1 MQMHESVLFIVG
13 FVVAFIGTMSGGG
26 AGLLAVATLLHF
38 GLPINQAIAT
48 NKFGDLGFFLPA
60 VRNFEKAKQIKKKSL
75 LPIILV
81 NLAGVS
87 IGTFAIARL
96 DSEIFRKLVIIIL
109 AVIIVSATRKK
120 DYALKEHPKKKYWP
134 IVYFGSSISSGAVG
148 AGTGIIGTMT
158 LMYFRGFTALQSMA
172 HNFFA
177 NMFGSTLSV
186 GILLFSGLIDYKY
199 ALPLLGGNL
208 IGAHFGSKT
217 AIKKGNGFVRIM
229 IILLALAVLLQLVFI
244 KN

>member
-1 MQMHESVLFIVG
+1 MHEFVLFIVG

-26 AGLLAVATLLHF
+26 AGLLAVATLLYF

-60 VRNFEKAKQIKKKSL
+60 VRNFLKAKQIKKKAV

-81 NLAGVS
+81 NLAGVT

-96 DSEIFRKLVIIIL
+96 DTEIFRKLVIIIL
-109 AVIIVSATRKK
+109 AVIIVAATRKK
-120 DYALKEHPKKKYWP
+120 DYALKEHPAKKYWP
-134 IVYFGSSISSGAVG
+134 LVYFGSSVSSGAVG
-148 AGTGIIGTMT
+148 AGTGIIGTIT

-186 GILLFSGLIDYKY
+186 TMLVFAGLINYKL
-199 ALPLLGGNL
+199 ALPLLAGNL

-244 KN
+244 R